1 MPLSPRRGA
10 GLTSAALLAV
20 VVAAGC
26 SSGSVSASS
35 STPTVN
41 PTSTVGP
48 QLIPDI
54 VAKTQ
59 PSVVTINTSEGLG
72 SGVIYRSDGVIV
84 TVAHVVSGSQQVQVQ
99 YADGR
104 TENGTVSASDAVTDL
119 AVVKVGRKNLPAAK
133 FNTDTPQVGS
143 LDVVLGSPLGLSH
156 SVTSGIVSGLNRNLP
171 AGQDQPALV
180 DLIQTDAPISPG
192 NSGGAVVNADG
203 EVIGISEAYIPPN
216 QGAVA
221 LGFATPSATV
231 VDVADQLLQSGKAQ
245 HAYLGIQPATLTP
258 QIASS
263 LGLSVQQGVLV
274 YSVYPGTPAA
284 QAGIQPG
291 DVLTAMNGQ
300 PLASATDLQAQ
311 LRQLN
316 PGQTVTL
323 TDVRGNQTLS
333 IKVTLTDRPQ

>member
-1 MPLSPRRGA
+1 MI
-10 GLTSAALLAV
+10 T
-20 VVAAGC
+20 
-26 SSGSVSASS
+26 
-35 STPTVN
+35 
-41 PTSTVGP
+41 
-48 QLIPDI
+48 
-54 VAKTQ
+54 
-59 PSVVTINTSEGLG
+59 
-72 SGVIYRSDGVIV
+72 
-84 TVAHVVSGSQQVQVQ
+84 
-99 YADGR
+99 
-104 TENGTVSASDAVTDL
+104 AVTFDL
-119 AVVKVGRKNLPAAK
+119 WDTLVTDRHLAERVALRRARLREALAPLGVYPGDEELERAFAASWDNFDRVWVGEHR
-133 FNTDTPQVGS
+133 TPSTAES

-171 AGQDQPALV
+171 AGQGQPALV

-221 LGFATPSATV
+221 LGFATPAATV

-284 QAGIQPG
+284 QAGLQPG